1 MKIGEALRNA
11 RIEKG
16 YSLKY
21 LEEAT
26 KIRTKYLEALE
37 NEDFDILPGSVYAK
51 AFLRTYAKYLE
62 LDTEEIMAEY
72 NRLNS
77 NNDTQPPLEETEQ
90 IDLETTST
98 LGKKWKYLVAGLAIV
113 SLFVINSIYNNVRG
127 QDNKP
132 EQPNTAQEQPNNTVQ
147 KQPNISKQSPG
158 NLDTPGLATNNE
170 KNQGVRVVLKVIDQ
184 QQSWMQVEADGN
196 TVFSGLVGPGEMK
209 DFKAQDKIFLHAG
222 NAGAVEVN
230 VNGKNLGR
238 LGEGS
243 KVVKIT
249 YTSDEEPKSKEG

>member
-1 MKIGEALRNA
+1 MTVQIGEALRNA
-11 RIEKG
+11 RNEKG

-26 KIRTKYLEALE
+26 KIRAKYLEALE
-37 NEDFDILPGSVYAK
+37 NENFDILPGPVYAK

-72 NRLNS
+72 NGLS
-77 NNDTQPPLEETEQ
+77 KNNDTQPQAEETKPFDPEA
-90 IDLETTST
+90 TTSIA
-98 LGKKWKYLVAGLAIV
+98 KKWKYLVAGLAIV
-113 SLFVINSIYNNVRG
+113 SLFAFNSLYNNG
-127 QDNKP
+127 QNQDNKP
-132 EQPNTAQEQPNNTVQ
+132 EIPKNTAQEQPNTQ
-147 KQPNISKQSPG
+147 GPSPE
-158 NLDTPGLATNNE
+158 NLNTPGQATNNE
-170 KNQGVRVVLKVIDQ
+170 KDQGVRVVLKVNDE

-209 DFKAQDKIFLHAG
+209 DFKAKQKIYLHVG

-238 LGEGS
+238 LGENG
-243 KVVKIT
+243 KVVKIPF
-249 YTSDEEPKSKEG
+249 TSEEEPNSKEG

>member
-1 MKIGEALRNA
+1 MQIGEALRNA
-11 RIEKG
+11 RNEKG

-26 KIRTKYLEALE
+26 KIRAKYLEALE
-37 NEDFDILPGSVYAK
+37 NENFDILPGPVYAK

-72 NRLNS
+72 NGLSN
-77 NNDTQPPLEETEQ
+77 NNDTQPPAEETKH
-90 IDLETTST
+90 IDLEQSSAVA
-98 LGKKWKYLVAGLAIV
+98 KRWKYVVAGLAIV
-113 SLFVINSIYNNVRG
+113 SLFAFNAIYNKSQGR
-127 QDNKP
+127 DIKP
-132 EQPNTAQEQPNNTVQ
+132 ELPKTAQ
-147 KQPNISKQSPG
+147 KQPNTQEPSPG
-158 NLDTPGLATNNE
+158 NLKTPSKDTNNE
-170 KNQGVRVVLKVIDQ
+170 KDQGVRVVLKVNDQ

-209 DFKAQDKIFLHAG
+209 DFKAQEKIFLHVG

-238 LGEGS
+238 LGENG
-243 KVVKIT
+243 KVVKIPF
-249 YTSDEEPKSKEG
+249 TSGEEPKLKEG